1 MGVYSNMF
9 GWVPAEIWIFIGLG
23 ISIAFIIE
31 IIKILLYKNRDKK
44 YILPFSL
51 FIISGVLLAVLES
64 GNVFAINEE
73 IYRNI
78 LIYADNGYMISFIGA
93 LGLFQYLNYKELEK
107 RGDEIKIAKF
117 KKNFKEFII
126 PLAVLAF
133 IRILLIFT

>member
-1 MGVYSNMF
+1 MF

-44 YILPFSL
+44 YILSFSL
-51 FIISGVLLAVLES
+51 FIISGVLLAVLKS
-64 GNVFAINEE
+64 GNAFAINKEL
-73 IYRNI
+73 YRNI

>member
-1 MGVYSNMF
+1 MF

-78 LIYADNGYMISFIGA
+78 LIYADNGYMVSFIGA
-93 LGLFQYLNYKELEK
+93 LG
-107 RGDEIKIAKF
+107 
-117 KKNFKEFII
+117 
-126 PLAVLAF
+126 
-133 IRILLIFT
+133 

>member
-1 MGVYSNMF
+1 MF

-73 IYRNI
+73 LYRNI

-107 RGDEIKIAKF
+107 SGDEIRIAKF

-126 PLAVLAF
+126 PLVVLVF